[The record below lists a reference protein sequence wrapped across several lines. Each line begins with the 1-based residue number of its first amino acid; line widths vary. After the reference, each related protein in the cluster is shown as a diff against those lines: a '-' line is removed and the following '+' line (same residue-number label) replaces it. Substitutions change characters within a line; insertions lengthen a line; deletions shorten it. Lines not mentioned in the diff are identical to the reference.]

1 MVPKVKVG
9 IIGCGNV
16 SAQYIQNMQ
25 TYDIL
30 EVKSVADIDCEK
42 ASAAAAAHHLQAV
55 DVDELLSDPEI
66 QIAVNLT
73 IPSTHTEVSLRCIAA
88 GKSLYNEKP
97 LAITPADARMI
108 LDAARKKG
116 VLVGCAPDTFLG
128 GGLQTCRNLIDSGWI
143 GQPVAASAFFTTHGP
158 EGWHPN
164 PEFYYKPGAGPIFDL
179 GPYLLTALV
188 SLLGPI
194 RRVAAMARISFP
206 ERVILSQ
213 PLHGAR
219 IQVEVPTYAAGA
231 IEFASGPA
239 ASFTTS
245 FDIWDTTQPR
255 IEIYGS
261 DGTLSLPGPN
271 KFAGPVL
278 MRRAGAAQ
286 WSEMPLSHHA
296 DVGRG
301 IGVADLAYALTSGR
315 KPRASGELAY
325 HILDATHAVLEA
337 SERGQHVAV
346 ESTCD
351 RPAPLPPGLRRSE
364 LDL

>member
-30 EVKSVADIDCEK
+30 EVKSVADIDREK

-164 PEFYYKPGAGPIFDL
+164 PEFYYKPGAGP
-179 GPYLLTALV
+179 
-188 SLLGPI
+188 SI
-194 RRVAAMARISFP
+194 RPWPVP
-206 ERVILSQ
+206 
-213 PLHGAR
+213 PDGAR
-219 IQVEVPTYAAGA
+219 IPAGSHPAGHRHGTHLFPRTGDPVSAALRDPNPGGSPHLRRPGA
-231 IEFASGPA
+231 IEFPSGPV

-261 DGTLSLPGPN
+261 DRTLTLPGPN
-271 KFAGPVL
+271 KFAGPV
-278 MRRAGAAQ
+278 RCA
-286 WSEMPLSHHA
+286 
-296 DVGRG
+296 
-301 IGVADLAYALTSGR
+301 
-315 KPRASGELAY
+315 
-325 HILDATHAVLEA
+325 
-337 SERGQHVAV
+337 
-346 ESTCD
+346 
-351 RPAPLPPGLRRSE
+351 RPAPPNGRRCRSRTMRMSGAE
-364 LDL
+364 SAWPTWPVP